1 MNCEFCFSFFSPFL
15 FFSFLFPFTSFLREP
30 RASRE
35 RAPEEKK
42 RQGEGTSQKKSF
54 RIIYKCMTEE
64 EFKAKKKI
72 ERKKERKKHDTKRTS
87 SIVSHWNC
95 NHHVLLLSFSFSV
108 SLYYY
113 VGGGGGG
120 EGRRRGGGFPPLLA
134 LKCASRSWQR
144 NRGLEKS
151 RKWSAVA
158 EDVWSHSEI
167 GKQRDGER
175 EVSAE
180 NEERAGSCSGQR
192 QWRRRHSET
201 MNEPTNPIKFR

>member
-120 EGRRRGGGFPPLLA
+120 GRKEERRGFPTSFGSEMRVPQLTTKSRIGKIQEMIRCGRGCVESFRDRQTERRRKRS
-134 LKCASRSWQR
+134 KC
-144 NRGLEKS
+144 
-151 RKWSAVA
+151 
-158 EDVWSHSEI
+158 
-167 GKQRDGER
+167 
-175 EVSAE
+175 
-180 NEERAGSCSGQR
+180 
-192 QWRRRHSET
+192 
-201 MNEPTNPIKFR
+201 

>member
-72 ERKKERKKHDTKRTS
+72 ERKKETRYET
-87 SIVSHWNC
+87 
-95 NHHVLLLSFSFSV
+95 HVLHRLSLELQPSCVITLFFLLCI
-108 SLYYY
+108 SLLLC
-113 VGGGGGG
+113 GWG
-120 EGRRRGGGFPPLLA
+120 RRGGRKEERRGFPTSFGSEMRVPQLTT
-134 LKCASRSWQR
+134 
-144 NRGLEKS
+144 KS
-151 RKWSAVA
+151 R
-158 EDVWSHSEI
+158 I
-167 GKQRDGER
+167 GKIQEMIRCGRGCVESFRD
-175 EVSAE
+175 
-180 NEERAGSCSGQR
+180 R
-192 QWRRRHSET
+192 QTERRRKRS
-201 MNEPTNPIKFR
+201 KC